1 MVLIYT
7 ILASVLSVCLD
18 QPFEGE
24 ERGKGIQGRRRKKEF
39 LSQEVGRKNTGRDSI
54 AVIFAV
60 NYISF
65 SKVIYLLILELKIP
79 VENKTLCD
87 RIKKKGF

>member
-1 MVLIYT
+1 
-7 ILASVLSVCLD
+7 
-18 QPFEGE
+18 
-24 ERGKGIQGRRRKKEF
+24 
-39 LSQEVGRKNTGRDSI
+39 
-54 AVIFAV
+54 VIFAV

-87 RIKKKGF
+87 RIKKKGFW

>member
-1 MVLIYT
+1 MKSNNNLFSLSLRTLIPT
-7 ILASVLSVCLD
+7 
-18 QPFEGE
+18 G
-24 ERGKGIQGRRRKKEF
+24 GIPSSFRVP
-39 LSQEVGRKNTGRDSI
+39 EVGRKNTGRDSI

>member
-1 MVLIYT
+1 GNSR
-7 ILASVLSVCLD
+7 AK
-18 QPFEGE
+18 E
-24 ERGKGIQGRRRKKEF
+24 KKEF